1 VIGTGSG
8 LLLVALFVAGL
19 APACGG
25 ADGTPEGAPATP
37 ASAAVQTAP
46 AGTTLTSLPV
56 GPIPAGP
63 YVTEAFEPPFS
74 FALGQGWGS
83 ASEATGKLVI
93 NRGSINLE
101 RSVVFFTLAEVYRP
115 DGSNAPVPDD
125 LLAFL
130 KAHPDLRVSEPEP
143 VTVGGLTGVQVDF
156 DAISASS
163 WVRELG
169 KCSTVPACVPL
180 ANGVVLQLQVRHH
193 VAARLVRRRRRRP
206 VRRLGRT
213 VGHAAADRSPADR
226 QVARGLG
233 PAHARSRRS
242 G

>member
-46 AGTTLTSLPV
+46 AGTTLPASA
-56 GPIPAGP
+56 PIPAGP
-63 YVTEAFEPPFS
+63 YVTEVFEPPFS
-74 FALGQGWGS
+74 FTLGEGWGS
-83 ASEATGKLVI
+83 ASEATGELVI
-93 NRGSINLE
+93 NHGSITLE
-101 RSVVFFTLAEVYRP
+101 RSVVFFTLADVYRP
-115 DGSNAPVPDD
+115 DGSIAPVPDD

-180 ANGVVLQLQVRHH
+180 ATGVVLQH
-193 VAARLVRRRRRRP
+193 ADTNRL
-206 VRRLGRT
+206 LLLDDAGRT
-213 VGHAAADRSPADR
+213 VAIWIT
-226 QVARGLG
+226 
-233 PAHARSRRS
+233 ARSDAQHGFLEEAAELVDTVQFR
-242 G
+242 